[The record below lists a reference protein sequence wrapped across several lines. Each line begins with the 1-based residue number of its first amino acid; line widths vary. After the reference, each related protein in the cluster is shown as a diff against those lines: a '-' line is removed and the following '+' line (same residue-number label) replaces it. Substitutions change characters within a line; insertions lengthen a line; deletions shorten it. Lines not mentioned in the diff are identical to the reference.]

1 MDKLLKFFP
10 LVKVDIEQR
19 LVYGLVTAEA
29 EDKDGE
35 TCHYESTKP
44 EYKAVNDELGK
55 ASDGQNIMPLRE
67 MHQLNAV
74 GAGKTIDFDDSKKQI
89 RMAFKVV
96 DDSTWKKV
104 TEKVLLGFSQG
115 GKYVKRWTEG
125 AKKYYTA
132 QPGEVS
138 LVDNPCLPGAFIEY
152 AKADGTTEM
161 FKTPEQKLTDADVE
175 RITKALA
182 LSLEKGVKYLA
193 GAGHLPYTD
202 ESGKPSHSHMG
213 AAWAA
218 LHGGYRGNK
227 YEGPGKEQAIAHLKE
242 IYRQEGMEPP
252 SSKSI
257 LDEMAKL
264 EYIGDSELD
273 TEMQKITALVE
284 RLMAKQCAATGANM
298 NPEQIKK
305 CAAALGVSEDDFK
318 KQFVPSDD
326 LAKAKKGL
334 AALHAHMEAAMEHH
348 DAMHKAHTALGGMH
362 EKMSTHL
369 GKCMKACKDVMGS
382 DEKEA
387 EKALKALLDEMR
399 PPVVDDAAAKAAAA
413 AATNGTSDSMTKADA
428 EKLIADAIKKAVE
441 ALPAPSPARLFAVPR
456 DREVGKTQQSNV
468 SDPFPV

>member
-1 MDKLLKFFP
+1 VDKFLKFFP
-10 LVKVDIEQR
+10 LVKVDLEQH

-35 TCHYESTKP
+35 TCHYDSTKP

-67 MHQLNAV
+67 MHQLHAA
-74 GAGKTIDFDDSKKQI
+74 GAGKTIDFDDTKKQI

-152 AKADGTTEM
+152 AKADGTVEM
-161 FKTPEQKLTDADVE
+161 YKTPEQKLTDADVE
-175 RITKALA
+175 RITKALTQ
-182 LSLEKGVKYLA
+182 SLEKPKA
-193 GAGHLPYTD
+193 
-202 ESGKPSHSHMG
+202 
-213 AAWAA
+213 AA
-218 LHGGYRGNK
+218 LMDDLS
-227 YEGPGKEQAIAHLKE
+227 KEFETFTFA
-242 IYRQEGMEPP
+242 
-252 SSKSI
+252 S
-257 LDEMAKL
+257 
-264 EYIGDSELD
+264 DSELD
-273 TEMQKITALVE
+273 THVEKLRALVDS
-284 RLMAKQCAATGANM
+284 LMAKHSAATGANM

-305 CAAALGVSEDDFK
+305 CAAALGISEDEFK

-334 AALHAHMEAAMEHH
+334 AALHAHMESAMEHH

-369 GKCMKACKDVMGS
+369 GKCMKAAKDVMGS

-387 EKALKALLDEMR
+387 EKALKALLDELR
-399 PPVVDDAAAKAAAA
+399 PVDDAAAKDAAAKAAAAA

-428 EKLIADAIKKAVE
+428 EKLIADAVKKAVD

-456 DREVGKTQQSNV
+456 DAELKKAEQIQQA
-468 SDPFPV
+468 DPLPV